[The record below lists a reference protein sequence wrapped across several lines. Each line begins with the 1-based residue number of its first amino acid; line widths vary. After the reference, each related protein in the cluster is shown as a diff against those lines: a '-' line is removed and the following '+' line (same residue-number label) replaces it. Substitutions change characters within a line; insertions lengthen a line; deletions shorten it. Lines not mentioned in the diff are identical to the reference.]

1 MQKSRGEAAAVKAK
15 TDDVLLGVARTIGTT
30 LGAIVA
36 KVTPSPKPAPARKR
50 RRTPKKKATAAIAT
64 PRRKRAKSRS

>member
-1 MQKSRGEAAAVKAK
+1 MQKSRGEAAVKAK